1 MQNRLE
7 TIGPESGER
16 VMNFINTIPQ
26 SQHIRRNDFS
36 HLGIHTPSSQQ
47 DGAHSGAVGG
57 AAVPAAF
64 VSNNEFE
71 MIEREGAWMMS
82 HAVWNCPYFNI
93 AWDFFCEGGG
103 GGRLRLA
110 LSS

>member
-36 HLGIHTPSSQQ
+36 HLGIHVPSSQQ
-47 DGAHSGAVGG
+47 DGAHSGALGG

-71 MIEREGAWMMS
+71 MIERESAWMMKIMMMTF
-82 HAVWNCPYFNI
+82 AVKSCPNFDI
-93 AWDFFCEGGG
+93 ALDFFFFFFGGG
-103 GGRLRLA
+103 
-110 LSS
+110 ST